1 MSATVKSGSSDRRS
15 YDNSRREARA
25 DAKRARIIATAR
37 SLFIERGYA
46 ATSVEVVAQVADVA
60 PATVYRLFGSKREL
74 LKAIIDVSSGGDD
87 RPLPFNERPEVVALL
102 NEPDPRRYLAGFA
115 RLSREVGQRLDPIY
129 ELVEAAA
136 AVDADSADLLALM
149 REQRFVGHGR
159 IARGLADRKALR
171 KDVTLTKAHDA
182 IYALL
187 SPELRRV
194 VLRECGWTPAAY
206 ERWLAHILAAAV
218 LDPS

>member
-1 MSATVKSGSSDRRS
+1 MSAIVKPGRSGRG

-25 DAKRARIIATAR
+25 DATRARVVTAAR

-46 ATSVEVVAQVADVA
+46 STSIEAVAEVADVA

-87 RPLPFNERPEVVALL
+87 KPLPFNERPEVVALL

-115 RLSREVGQRLDPIY
+115 RLSREVGERLDPVY

-171 KDVTLTKAHDA
+171 KGVTLTQAHDA

-194 VLRECGWTPAAY
+194 ALKERGWTSAAY
-206 ERWLAHILAAAV
+206 ERWLAKMLAAAV